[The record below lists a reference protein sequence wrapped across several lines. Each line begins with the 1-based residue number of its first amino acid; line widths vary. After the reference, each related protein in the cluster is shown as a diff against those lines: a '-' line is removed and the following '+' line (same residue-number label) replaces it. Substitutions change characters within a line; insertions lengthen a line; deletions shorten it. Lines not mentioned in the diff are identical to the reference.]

1 MIRQEIDV
9 AKGCALHSQPAA
21 ALVRA
26 AKRPALIV
34 ESNELAAQR
43 MTEDLNLLLDGGAR
57 NLPARDISFL
67 KTAAS
72 SRELSIRRIEALG
85 DCVSGKAAA
94 LVVSA
99 DCLQH
104 RLMPPERFSEYVIDI
119 DETMRMEPSELIDK
133 LVQAGYE
140 RVQMVEGR
148 GQCALRG
155 GILDV
160 YPVGEVNAL
169 RIEFF
174 DDEVD
179 SIRSFDVMT
188 QRSIARREAAEIFPA
203 AEVLL
208 SGEEAVAA
216 GERLRQLG
224 DIVTANL
231 WQMQRGQVRLTA
243 TDFYDPEMRQIDIP
257 LSPKLSPQ
265 QNAAKFYK
273 DYAKAKTAQRVLTE
287 QIAQGRT
294 EEDYLASVLE
304 TIARAECERDLAEIR
319 TELELGGYLRRGGKR
334 SQPKTAPAKP
344 MEFCSSDGF
353 YIYVG
358 RNNRQNDQL
367 TLKLAYKS
375 DLWLHTQKIHG
386 SHVII
391 SCHGQTPPDRT
402 VTEAMM
408 LAAYYSQAR
417 EGQGVPVDYTP
428 VRFVKKPGGAKPGMV
443 VYTTYRTGYVTP
455 DAQLV
460 ERLRAK

>member
-1 MIRQEIDV
+1 MRELSGRLNCLFEPLYGLESFCELENSVKTPGVRMMYGPDDAQRAHLI
-9 AKGCALHSQPAA
+9 A

-188 QRSIARREAAEIFPA
+188 QRSISKRASARLYPAAEILLTGDDALVA
-203 AEVLL
+203 AHALRRQLQAGVDSKKPSRQKKIEEQFDLQPFDEFMKQTEDEEETARDKCVPSRPLTRNFASVIEALETGRYFDAADSLLPVLL
-208 SGEEAVAA
+208 NYSAMPQDYLENPIIVLDQPEKLRERCENRDLEFRETYRAALEREEALPIQAELLMPYDAA
-216 GERLRQLG
+216 LTRL
-224 DIVTANL
+224 
-231 WQMQRGQVRLTA
+231 
-243 TDFYDPEMRQIDIP
+243 
-257 LSPKLSPQ
+257 
-265 QNAAKFYK
+265 K
-273 DYAKAKTAQRVLTE
+273 DK
-287 QIAQGRT
+287 
-294 EEDYLASVLE
+294 SVLI
-304 TIARAECERDLAEIR
+304 TSMLM
-319 TELELGGYLRRGGKR
+319 R
-334 SQPKTAPAKP
+334 S
-344 MEFCSSDGF
+344 EYDFLID
-353 YIYVG
+353 
-358 RNNRQNDQL
+358 
-367 TLKLAYKS
+367 
-375 DLWLHTQKIHG
+375 
-386 SHVII
+386 
-391 SCHGQTPPDRT
+391 
-402 VTEAMM
+402 
-408 LAAYYSQAR
+408 
-417 EGQGVPVDYTP
+417 
-428 VRFVKKPGGAKPGMV
+428 
-443 VYTTYRTGYVTP
+443 
-455 DAQLV
+455 
-460 ERLRAK
+460 